1 MVGEL
6 ILYLYKTIKMSL
18 KNVFANISQYACFFA
33 ALFIIQVFFA
43 TLTVILFNNDDI
55 EWEHVQEEYDYH
67 MMLKGINSD
76 QMLSIENNSIAVFS
90 NDFVFDI
97 VRVIEHKSSF
107 DGKVDYDVYIM
118 LKGDTDDEI
127 KFSEER
133 FKTKYLKALAK
144 QCEEGESLTYVS
156 SPLLK
161 FEKNLLTN
169 RAIYAISIV
178 ALIALSVFLLVV
190 LYNIRI
196 NHYKFIYG
204 IYMSFGADFKK
215 LFETAFWEMF
225 TVAAITFIPATG
237 VSILIS
243 YFILTGAGLSFS
255 VNVWMLLLTILYGLI
270 VLLAS
275 VWFPMRLMS
284 IKPPMSLIV
293 SQDNSNL
300 VSSPRRSLNIF
311 GTKFPL
317 QYEMFTT
324 WRFRKYNLRLL
335 VSAVIFTSLFIAGLY
350 IAEIT
355 RVTLSHEEAQ
365 FTVDLTETGYTFDED
380 MRDEVYAIEGITLVS
395 KSNTENANNL
405 GTHIRVRSE
414 HTVAFANLVVP
425 NDMDGYRVTD
435 DVQYRTIDLDIVKE
449 LEKYDYVGDL
459 SSPLSD
465 PNTVVVADSIN
476 NTKRFDYKVG
486 DKIEIATISKKKA
499 AVDPNM
505 TGMARLKLELENYE
519 FEYHEYTIGAII
531 YDIPTLK
538 MPIYMADSTF
548 ETVTGKEVSYYN
560 LEIYVDQSL
569 SASEVLD
576 IETQLREWGMFYGSV
591 DVTNTHALHMATVN
605 EDKQYD
611 EIFTLVAI
619 LLLTISPMIWFFSQ
633 TLYYVK
639 RENEFTIL
647 QSIGALGSDIRRL
660 YVFGGIF
667 MSILSFIFC
676 TGLGYLIS
684 FGIYRLVNVTIP
696 QLTQNFIR
704 YEFYMPWYAIVISIV
719 ISVMCGYLSSYL
731 PYHSYMKRRA
741 KTLSVEYGEVSE

>member
-97 VRVIEHKSSF
+97 VRAIEHKSSF